1 MNNNLNDNLIT
12 LRLYKLLNTSCAYL
26 HLPEVQQIEI
36 ICFHLIFRATVAIH
50 LNGIEREIP

>member
-26 HLPEVQQIEI
+26 HLPEVHQIE
-36 ICFHLIFRATVAIH
+36 ICFHLIFRAAIAIH